1 MDSTQSGEQ
10 PLTSRLTERLLSG
23 LVAVGVA
30 LRLWQYFAG
39 ASLVLGEIA
48 LARNLTERSF
58 VRLLAEPLSFDQ
70 NAAYGYLLILKAT
83 ISTFGTGE
91 LAMRL
96 VPALAGMAALALF
109 VRLARQVI
117 AGPPL
122 LVAVAVFALG
132 VPFLVY
138 TGQIKPYG
146 TMEVAVSLA
155 YSLLALDW
163 LASKPDRRA
172 IIRTGIGGLC
182 LLWLAQSAI
191 LTAIGVGVA
200 LAVATVI
207 RQRSAGLRPLA
218 PVLGLWGLGAI
229 ASVLSSFHTT
239 DAEGRATFRSLYVG
253 GYLPPF
259 PHLKAQVV
267 WFWRMLTETAGSQF
281 HYWLPE
287 AFIVAVGLG
296 AFWLFRRNLAMWLV
310 LLGPVVTAVF
320 ASAIGFYPFRLHYLL
335 FVFPA
340 FFVLAGVA
348 VDQVWRFLGTRAKPA
363 DSIWIAGWLAVPI
376 LALVQN
382 PPVYRIQETKTVLAH
397 VRDRRQ
403 TGDAIYVYFGARQA
417 ITYYGPRYGFTPAD
431 FVFGEC
437 HRGQPRAYLREID
450 QFRGRPRVW
459 ALFTH
464 DRGRLRERA
473 EVLNY
478 LNRIG
483 TVRDSIAI
491 VGPPVPPFSV
501 GAFGYLYDLSDATRL
516 SSATS
521 ENAPLLQEVTPDPR
535 FPCSSGPIAAE

>member
-1 MDSTQSGEQ
+1 MDSTQPGEQ
-10 PLTSRLTERLLSG
+10 PMTSRFTERLLSG
-23 LVAVGVA
+23 LVAAGVA

-48 LARNLTERSF
+48 LARNLTERS
-58 VRLLAEPLSFDQ
+58 VLRLLAEPLSFDQ
-70 NAAYGYLLILKAT
+70 NGAYGYLLILKAT
-83 ISTFGTGE
+83 ISTLGTGE
-91 LAMRL
+91 LAMRF

-109 VRLARQVI
+109 VRLARQII

-122 LVAVAVFALG
+122 LVTVAAFALG

-155 YSLLALDW
+155 YSHLALNW
-163 LASKPDRRA
+163 LGGEPDRPA
-172 IIRTGIGGLC
+172 IMRTGIGGLG

-191 LTAIGVGVA
+191 LAAIGVGVA
-200 LAVATVI
+200 LAVATLI
-207 RQRSAGLRPLA
+207 RQRPAGLRALA
-218 PVLGLWGLGAI
+218 PVLGLWGLGGI
-229 ASVLSSFHTT
+229 ASVLSYFHTM
-239 DAEGRATFRSLYVG
+239 DAGTRATFRSLFVG

-259 PHLKAQVV
+259 PHAKAQVV
-267 WFWRMLTETAGSQF
+267 WLWRVLTEAAGGQF
-281 HYWLPE
+281 HYWLPG
-287 AFIVAVGLG
+287 AFVVAVGLG
-296 AFWLFRRNLAMWLV
+296 AFWLFRRNRATLLI
-310 LLGPVVTAVF
+310 LLGPVVAAVL
-320 ASAIGFYPFRLHYLL
+320 ASAVGFYPFRLHYLF

-348 VDQVWRFLGTRAKPA
+348 VDQVWRFLGTRARPA
-363 DSIWIAGWLAVPI
+363 DSIWIAGCLAVPV

-382 PPVYRIQETKTVLAH
+382 PPVSRLQEMKTVLAH

-403 TGDAIYVYFGARQA
+403 ASDAIYVYFGARQA

-431 FVFGEC
+431 FVVGAC
-437 HRGQPRAYLREID
+437 HRGQPRGYFREID

-478 LNRIG
+478 LDRIG

-491 VGPPVPPFSV
+491 VGPPLPPFSV

-516 SSATS
+516 ASATS
-521 ENAPLLQEVTPDPR
+521 DNAPLLQEVTPDPR